1 MKVEFY
7 TINKLED
14 VWVNSWNQRDGIA
27 VFSTVDVDLKTS
39 FDPELYYKPDTLM
52 YLTANKNL
60 FVVNT
65 EHPLIQEG
73 SQFINFNKPEKYI
86 TFDIG
91 GANVCI
97 KSQKLSSE
105 IEGYTEPVVE
115 PEDSFPSI
123 DHLVPEPNFAKED
136 EE

>member
-91 GANVCI
+91 GANICI

-105 IEGYTEPVVE
+105 IEGYTEPIIE
-115 PEDSFPSI
+115 PEPS
-123 DHLVPEPNFAKED
+123 DFEVETWVPQD
-136 EE
+136 ELPDNGE